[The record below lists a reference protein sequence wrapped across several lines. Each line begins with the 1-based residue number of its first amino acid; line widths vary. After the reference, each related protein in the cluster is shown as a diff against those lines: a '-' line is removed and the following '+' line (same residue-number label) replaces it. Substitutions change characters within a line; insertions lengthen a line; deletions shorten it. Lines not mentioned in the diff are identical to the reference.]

1 MMKRNYVILAVG
13 IAVAFA
19 GGVYYSL
26 RPSDESAVGP
36 IGQHEGENTHKGA
49 YALNT
54 DKEEVFSRAFWK
66 RPATDDKILH
76 AERREWTES
85 AADGPAHWQ
94 WFLDVEASPE
104 LLAWLKDKNP
114 FSLRPADI
122 VTTKAP
128 PVWWPKDLS
137 GWEIRSGGEDK
148 RFTILFSRNSR
159 RLCAT
164 DSGTGFT
171 PAAAVPTP

>member
-1 MMKRNYVILAVG
+1 MKRNHLLLAASM
-13 IAVAFA
+13 AVAIA

-26 RPSDESAVGP
+26 RPGDEPAADP
-36 IGQHEGENTHKGA
+36 IGLHKGA

-66 RPATDDKILH
+66 RPAAGDNILH

-85 AADGPAHWQ
+85 AADGPARWQ

-114 FSLRPADI
+114 FSLRPADK
-122 VTTKAP
+122 VTTEAP

-164 DSGTGFT
+164 DSGAGFT
-171 PAAAVPTP
+171 PAAAVPAAAVPAP